1 MTKVFPGLIEQWQD
15 DEYRRRE
22 LEEKEH
28 SELKSIAA
36 EHPSEEVNGRMST
49 DELVD
54 GLEGL
59 ERL

>member
-1 MTKVFPGLIEQWQD
+1 MTEIFPGLIDQWQD
-15 DEYRRRE
+15 STYRRRE

-36 EHPSEEVNGRMST
+36 EHPSDDVNGRMST

-59 ERL
+59 KRL